1 MNEFERRFLDF
12 KKFEK
17 QFRIL
22 SNPFQK
28 IQDPQGE
35 IEDELIYLNESEF
48 EKGRF
53 YNKSNSEDELVDYY
67 KNLSSS
73 DYPKL
78 KLFSEKN
85 NNMWLNIW
93 LWEVVFQ
100 ANIEQE

>member
-1 MNEFERRFLDF
+1 MNEFEKRFLDF

-22 SNPFQK
+22 SNPFQH
-28 IQDPQGE
+28 IQNPPGE

-53 YNKSNSEDELVDYY
+53 YNKSNSEDKLVDYY

-73 DYPKL
+73 DYTKL
-78 KLFSEKN
+78 KLFYE
-85 NNMWLNIW
+85 NI
-93 LWEVVFQ
+93 
-100 ANIEQE
+100 

>member
-1 MNEFERRFLDF
+1 MDF

-28 IQDPQGE
+28 IQDPPGE

-78 KLFSEKN
+78 KLFSE
-85 NNMWLNIW
+85 NI
-93 LWEVVFQ
+93 
-100 ANIEQE
+100 